1 MRFGARSVMG
11 AAGYQKVARVLPA
24 GPGLSSARHR
34 SDDGGS
40 ARVRVQALAPSS
52 AFGRGEGDMRWYLEV
67 LRNYADFSGRSRRKE
82 LWMFWLVNLVICM
95 ALGFIEGIIGI
106 FRGQSVSVLATLYSM
121 FVLIPGLAVGARRLH
136 DIGRSGWWLVLGLIP
151 ILGAI
156 VLLIFFVQDSQAG
169 ENRFGPDPKAA

>member
-1 MRFGARSVMG
+1 
-11 AAGYQKVARVLPA
+11 
-24 GPGLSSARHR
+24 
-34 SDDGGS
+34 
-40 ARVRVQALAPSS
+40 
-52 AFGRGEGDMRWYLEV
+52 MRWYLEV